1 MEKKLFGYMPDGCKV
16 YSYTLKN
23 GKMEAEILTLGGI
36 IRRLVVNGTDVVMG
50 FDTVDEMLTD
60 TSNQGALIGRYGNR
74 IKDAHFFIDGKE

>member
-23 GKMEAEILTLGGI
+23 GKMEAEIVTLGGI

-50 FDTVDEMLTD
+50 FDTVEGMLTD

-74 IKDAHFFIDGKE
+74 IKDAHFFIDRQE